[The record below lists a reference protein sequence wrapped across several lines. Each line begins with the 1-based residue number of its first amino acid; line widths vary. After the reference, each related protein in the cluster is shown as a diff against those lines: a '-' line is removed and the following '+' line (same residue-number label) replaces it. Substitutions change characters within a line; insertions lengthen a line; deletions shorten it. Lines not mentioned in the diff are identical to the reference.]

1 MRLEHVV
8 SQAINQLMGRL
19 LRRVVIMALLGL
31 FALAAIYN
39 FSVAGILALEGVF
52 GALYARLIIAGVDLA
67 IAAAFFGVLY
77 VTRSK
82 PLAAK
87 PRPGI
92 SRAPQDVQIAMLI
105 ESVLQGYA
113 LARSNRAKS

>member
-19 LRRVVIMALLGL
+19 VRRVIIMALLGL
-31 FALAAIYN
+31 FVLAALYH
-39 FSVAGILALEGVF
+39 FSVAGIIALEGIC
-52 GALYARLIIAGVDLA
+52 GALYARLIIAGIDLV
-67 IAAAFFGVLY
+67 IVLVLFGILY
-77 VTRSK
+77 MTRAK
-82 PLAAK
+82 PLSAK
-87 PRPGI
+87 QRPGI

-113 LARSNRAKS
+113 LARSNRTKS

>member
-8 SQAINQLMGRL
+8 SQAISHLVGRL
-19 LRRVVIMALLGL
+19 VRRVIIMALLGL
-31 FALAAIYN
+31 FALAAIYH

-52 GALYARLIIAGVDLA
+52 GALNARLIIAGVDLA
-67 IAAAFFGVLY
+67 IALAFFGILY
-77 VTRSK
+77 LTRAK
-82 PLAAK
+82 PLPAK
-87 PRPGI
+87 QRPGI

-113 LARSNRAKS
+113 LARSNRVKS

>member
-19 LRRVVIMALLGL
+19 LRRVIVMTLLGL
-31 FALAAIYN
+31 FALAAIYHL
-39 FSVAGILALEGVF
+39 SVAGIIALEVVF
-52 GALYARLIIAGVDLA
+52 GALYARLIIAGIDLV
-67 IAAAFFGVLY
+67 IALAFFGVLY
-77 VTRSK
+77 MTRAK
-82 PLAAK
+82 PLVAK
-87 PRPGI
+87 HRPGI

-113 LARSNRAKS
+113 LARSNRVKS

>member
-19 LRRVVIMALLGL
+19 VRRTIFMVLLGL
-31 FALAAIYN
+31 FALAAIYH
-39 FSVAGILALEGVF
+39 FSVAGIIALEGIF
-52 GALYARLIIAGVDLA
+52 GALYARLIIAGIDLV
-67 IAAAFFGVLY
+67 IALVFFGILY
-77 VTRSK
+77 LTRAK
-82 PLAAK
+82 PLPAK
-87 PRPGI
+87 QRPGI

>member
-19 LRRVVIMALLGL
+19 VRRAIIMTLLGL
-31 FALAAIYN
+31 FALAAIYH
-39 FSVAGILALEGVF
+39 FSVAGIIALEGIF
-52 GALYARLIIAGVDLA
+52 GALYARLIIAGVDLV
-67 IAAAFFGVLY
+67 IALVFFGVLY
-77 VTRSK
+77 MTRAK
-82 PLAAK
+82 PLTVK
-87 PRPGI
+87 KRPGI

-113 LARSNRAKS
+113 LARSDRGKS